1 MTVVMSVANTLL
13 PLLYLLV
20 FGTYLWLFRSDN
32 PAPRRIASRLAGTV
46 VLLHL
51 AAEIA
56 SGLAFS
62 RLPMGSKLEFISALA
77 LAILATYLVLER
89 WRRVKNTGWLPAGM
103 AFLLQFIASAFATGQ
118 PEPNPLLRDPGF
130 AGHAVLVL
138 LAYTAMTLSF
148 VYAVLYLVLARQ
160 LGRHQFGLFF
170 RRLPSLDVL
179 ERMSVGAVE
188 LGVPLLLAS
197 LVLGHLWMYSLAD
210 RLPPAAAAQLSPYDP
225 KILASWVILLGY
237 TAGLAGYH
245 FLGWRGRRMN
255 VMAVTAFLVVLVAM
269 GVVRHFVPSFHDF
282 RQEHSRLAT
291 PSTGHEVLLEIP
303 RRGGDA

>member
-1 MTVVMSVANTLL
+1 MTMVLSVANTLL

-32 PAPRRIASRLAGTV
+32 PTPQRVASRLAVAV

-56 SGLAFS
+56 RGLAYS
-62 RLPMGSKLEFISALA
+62 RLPMGSKLEFTSALA
-77 LAILATYLVLER
+77 LAILATYLFLER
-89 WRRVKNTGWLPAGM
+89 RRRVKNTGWLPTGM
-103 AFLLQFIASAFATGQ
+103 AFLLQFIASAFATELPQ
-118 PEPNPLLRDPGF
+118 PSPLLKDPGF

-138 LAYTAMTLSF
+138 LAYTALTLSF
-148 VYAVLYLVLARQ
+148 VYAVLYLLLARQ

-188 LGVPLLLAS
+188 LGVPLLFAS

-210 RLPPAAAAQLSPYDP
+210 KLGPAAAAQLSPYDP
-225 KILASWVILLGY
+225 KILVSWVLLLGY
-237 TAGLAGYH
+237 AAGLMGYR

-255 VMAVTAFLVVLVAM
+255 VMAVAAFVLVVMTM
-269 GVVRHFVPSFHDF
+269 GVIRHFVPSFHDF
-282 RQEHSRLAT
+282 KQLQTERTEPPVR
-291 PSTGHEVLLEIP
+291 HEVLLAYSPAGE
-303 RRGGDA
+303 DA